1 MIIYDTRPFVGSL
14 FHWQGTV
21 LPDVIH
27 NMLLVGIG
35 SMVIFAAQVQFSW
48 HLDVAGIHIL
58 GTIVGFLLI
67 FRSSNA
73 FKTYTE
79 SARIITAFTCATAD
93 VLTAGVCYLRG
104 AENGDQVVT
113 AKLRETK
120 TMVARLLL
128 GYCVLFKLHSRVA
141 YSGYMLGA
149 IDNDVKVQVD
159 FDMLRLKGLLTEEHY
174 KQVKRALGL
183 TFDLAHQQQC
193 GAELVWR
200 VTQETMPR
208 PALCLVAAL
217 RRCFL
222 SMAGTPAG
230 YAERVLQI
238 ADPQLTNL
246 LNIYA
251 AMVEQVSTPLPLPYC
266 HLCRLLM
273 VMFLLVYATHI
284 DPVMGFVANVV
295 IPVTV
300 SLAMLGIDAI
310 ASEIEDPFG
319 DDPNDFELMPVI
331 RRMEL
336 EVLMAMQMGVA
347 PEAANDFVWVPA
359 PAQYDEVQE
368 FLIHVSNLDRVNE
381 QVMEGIARPARID
394 LSAMADFGCAQPLVS
409 TGWGSARV
417 VPTSPTACPRTSTA
431 QWSA

>member
-1 MIIYDTRPFVGSL
+1 
-14 FHWQGTV
+14 
-21 LPDVIH
+21 VIQ
-27 NMLLVGIG
+27 NMVLVGVG
-35 SMVIFAAQVQFSW
+35 SMVIFAAQVEFSW

-93 VLTAGVCYLRG
+93 LLTAGVCYLRG

-113 AKLRETK
+113 AKLREAK

-128 GYCVLFKLHSRVA
+128 GYCVLFKLHSRIA

-149 IDNDVKVQVD
+149 IDDDVKIQVD
-159 FDMLRLKGLLTEEHY
+159 FDMLRLRGLLTDEHY
-174 KQVKRALGL
+174 KQVQKALGL
-183 TFDLAHQQQC
+183 TFDATHVKQC
-193 GAELVWR
+193 GVQRMWR

-208 PALCLVAAL
+208 PALPLIAAL
-217 RRCFL
+217 RCCFL

-238 ADPQLTNL
+238 TDPQLTNL

-251 AMVEQVSTPLPLPYC
+251 AMVEQVGTPLPLPYC
-266 HLCRLLM
+266 HLCRMLM

-284 DPVMGFVANVV
+284 DPDMGFVANVV

-359 PAQYDEVQE
+359 PAQYEEVEE
-368 FLIHVSNLDRVNE
+368 FLVHVSNLDMVNE
-381 QVMEGIARPARID
+381 VVMDNEARPTRLD
-394 LSAMADFGCAQPLVS
+394 LSMANFDCAQPLVS
-409 TGWGSARV
+409 TTWGSARV
-417 VPTSPTACPRTSTA
+417 VPTSPSPTACPRNSTA
-431 QWSA
+431 QWTG